1 MIVAN
6 FYQQLCISK
15 VILEG
20 ENTIILSYSNDDN
33 NNNNDYDDNSNSIV
47 MKM

>member
-6 FYQQLCISK
+6 FYQLCISK

-33 NNNNDYDDNSNSIV
+33 NNDYDDNSNSIV